1 MFSGSVVMMINA
13 TMAGVCVFSVPL
25 IVDCEDGITIITR
38 HRITRKPSKSAYYWI
53 APHLMLSS
61 WNNSLSA
68 IRYGRWTH
76 ELRSIQALSL
86 DFFFWQTIP
95 KSIKWFWLCWRFTDY
110 EEIKLNERRNHQIL
124 CVWYFVRPNKM
135 CVHAPNNKLNFC
147 VTDSVKMDFYNN
159 LYCYKRVYTLNIYTS

>member
-1 MFSGSVVMMINA
+1 MSDVINTMNMNAHTVKVKMFSGSVVMMINA

-68 IRYGRWTH
+68 IRYGR
-76 ELRSIQALSL
+76 
-86 DFFFWQTIP
+86 
-95 KSIKWFWLCWRFTDY
+95 
-110 EEIKLNERRNHQIL
+110 
-124 CVWYFVRPNKM
+124 
-135 CVHAPNNKLNFC
+135 
-147 VTDSVKMDFYNN
+147 
-159 LYCYKRVYTLNIYTS
+159 